1 MKEETYCERREEYFA
16 QAMKSTGLFI
26 NGFSIFML
34 KVCSIMLFKRAR
46 GKHSFRSAIAENETF
61 LSYLELNS

>member
-1 MKEETYCERREEYFA
+1 MNEERNEYFA

-34 KVCSIMLFKRAR
+34 KVCSTMLVKHAR
-46 GKHSFRSAIAENETF
+46 GKHSFRSAIAENEMF
-61 LSYLELNS
+61 LSYLELYS